1 MSKTLLIL
9 TLCLGMAIPGLALAH
24 DVEGEGPNMG
34 AISFSAGVD
43 LTTQYNFRGMNR
55 EDQGAIVQPWFE
67 ITSQLYSGDA
77 LAPIIEGVALK
88 LGMWNTIHDS
98 SPATQGHGS
107 YYEADYYAG
116 VVLDL
121 PQNLTGEILYMY
133 REDPDA
139 VGNYAEE
146 VNFRLDYDD
155 AGWWE
160 GAVPLAGFHGL
171 QPHVLIALETDGA
184 MDLLG
189 NGGDVYYEIGIE
201 PSMLLL
207 DSADWPVTLSVPM
220 TFGFGDDYYEHD
232 TTGNGI
238 ADSDESFGFFD
249 IGLVCEVPLN
259 FVPPEHGKWKAHV
272 GVHFLFVGD
281 GAEALTTN
289 TSMDD
294 SEVIG
299 SMGVEMT
306 Y

>member
-43 LTTQYNFRGMNR
+43 MTTQYNFRGMNR

-189 NGGDVYYEIGIE
+189 NGGDVYYEIGIA
-201 PSMLLL
+201 PSVCIL
-207 DSADWPVTLSVPM
+207 DNETWPVTLTVPV
-220 TFGFGDDYYEHD
+220 TLGLGDDYYEYINRN
-232 TTGNGI
+232 TGAI
-238 ADSDESFGFFD
+238 ESESFGFVSVGADLSVPIKAIPGEF
-249 IGLVCEVPLN
+249 GQWTAHAGVEVV
-259 FVPPEHGKWKAHV
+259 FC
-272 GVHFLFVGD
+272 GD
-281 GAEALTTN
+281 GAEALTSN
-289 TSMDD
+289 NELDD
-294 SEVIG
+294 TEIIG
-299 SMGVEMT
+299 SAGVSMS